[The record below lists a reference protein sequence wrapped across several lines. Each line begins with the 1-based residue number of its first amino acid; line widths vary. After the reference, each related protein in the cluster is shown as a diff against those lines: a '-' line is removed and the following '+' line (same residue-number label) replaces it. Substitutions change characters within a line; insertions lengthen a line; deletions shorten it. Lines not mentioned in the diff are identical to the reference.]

1 MVRYGFGYARR
12 LSGPPTPDCRFWRSC
27 MMRERPELEEAALKR
42 TLTRRGFL
50 RLAGA
55 GVAGTALLGGA
66 FVLWREP
73 GQLSGAIT
81 GVARDVAST
90 SYRVGAFNVLLQTGR
105 GRSDVSLNIAHSFRP
120 DRVLWRSIPGASFV
134 SAAKGRATVRQERAH
149 ITLEDEISN
158 QHTDQTIDQVEKRD
172 DRLLIS
178 GQLISTDDTEGVDYT
193 LILSP
198 VTDESL
204 SFEAQVGEP
213 YDRIYFTYASSP
225 EERFFGFGTQFTYF
239 DMKGRIVPILIREQ
253 GIGRGEQ
260 PVTWAVDWKAGAGGD
275 PYTSYASVPH
285 YITSEARSLF
295 LENYEYSTFDLRE
308 KDRVQVCVFA
318 SRMRGQIPAGDTPEG
333 LIEQYTRY
341 SGRMRRL
348 PEWIMDGAVV
358 GLQGGT
364 DKVREILERL
374 EALDAPVAAVWLQ
387 DWVGQRETSFGTQ
400 LWWNWELDRNHYPDW
415 DSLGES
421 LRRKN
426 IRLMTYINPFVCD
439 DVGLKKNHQ
448 RNLFREAAEG
458 GYLVENRDGGPYRVR
473 ISSFSAGLV
482 DLTNPGARTW
492 IKDIIKGELI
502 GNGASGWMADF
513 GEGLP
518 YDAVLFSGADPKT
531 YHERYAEEWARV
543 NREAIREAGREDDI
557 VFFNR
562 SGYIRS
568 PLYSTL
574 FWVGDQLVDWDEHD
588 GIKSAVTGLLTSGLS
603 GYSLEHSDIGGYT
616 AIDNPLL
623 RYHRSRELLLRWI
636 ELGAF
641 TAVFRTHEG
650 NIPEV
655 NYQIYSDEETLEHFV
670 RFANIYAAW
679 KPYRM
684 ELVKE
689 ASGTGL
695 PVVRHPYIRYPD
707 DPEVLN
713 LRYQFMVGT
722 EFMVAPVLDPGTDSM
737 EVYLPTGGW
746 VHLWTGDRYGS
757 SDRGVYETVSTPI
770 GEPAVFYRQGSVE
783 GIRFGD
789 ELRRRGL
796 LRG

>member
-1 MVRYGFGYARR
+1 
-12 LSGPPTPDCRFWRSC
+12 
-27 MMRERPELEEAALKR
+27 MMRERPVLEEAALNR

-66 FVLWREP
+66 FVLWRDP

-81 GVARDVAST
+81 GVARDAAST
-90 SYRVGAFNVLLQTGR
+90 SYRVGAFNVQLQTGR
-105 GRSDVSLNIAHSFRP
+105 DLSDVSLNVAHSFRP
-120 DRVLWRSIPGASFV
+120 DRVLLRSIPGASFV
-134 SAAKGRATVRQERAH
+134 SAAEGRATVRQERAH

-158 QHTDQTIDQVEKRD
+158 QHTDQTIDRVEKRD
-172 DRLLIS
+172 DMLLIS
-178 GQLISTDDTEGVDYT
+178 GRLISTVDTEGVDYT
-193 LILSP
+193 LIFSP
-198 VTDESL
+198 VTDGSL
-204 SFEAQVGEP
+204 SFGAEVGEP

-239 DMKGRIVPILIREQ
+239 DMKGHIVPILIREQ

-260 PVTWAVDWKAGAGGD
+260 PVTWAADWKAGAGGD
-275 PYTSYASVPH
+275 PYTTYASVPH

-318 SRMRGQIPAGDTPEG
+318 SRIRGQILAEDRPEG

-364 DKVREILERL
+364 DKVRGILERL

-400 LWWNWELDRNHYPDW
+400 LWWNWELDRDHYPDW

-448 RNLFREAAEG
+448 RNLFQEAAEG

-531 YHERYAEEWARV
+531 YHDRYAEEWARV
-543 NREAIREAGREDDI
+543 HREAIREAGREDDI

-568 PLYSTL
+568 PRYSTL

-616 AIDNPLL
+616 AIDNPML
-623 RYHRSRELLLRWI
+623 RCHRSRELLLRWI

-641 TAVFRTHEG
+641 TVVFRTHEG

-655 NYQIYSDEETLEHFV
+655 NHQFYSDEETMEHFV

-684 ELVKE
+684 DLVKE
-689 ASGTGL
+689 ASEIGL
-695 PVVRHPYIRYPD
+695 PVVRHPYIQYPD

-722 EFMVAPVLDPGTDSM
+722 EFMVAPVLDPDTDSM
-737 EVYLPTGGW
+737 EVYFPTGGW

-757 SDRGVYETVSTPI
+757 SDRGLYETVSAPI
-770 GEPAVFYRQGSVE
+770 GKPAVFYRQGSVE
-783 GIRFGD
+783 GIRFRD